1 LALLHFPAYAN
12 NTRAKR
18 DIHELWQNLQYRTL
32 YPSRWTRHTN
42 HCLFKGCPLHCQW
55 CSNPE
60 SQLADKEL
68 SIIAE
73 NCTKCGRCIDV
84 CTSHALSLESDSI
97 VLDRERCN
105 ACGACVE
112 VCRTEALEAWGKDIS
127 TEELLSKIK
136 RDKPFYDKS
145 GGGVTFSGGEV
156 LAQVEFLVD
165 MLQACKK
172 EGIATAIQTS
182 CYAATQSLD
191 PVIQHTDLIIADIK
205 HMDGILHQRLTG
217 VSNERILHNIRYIA
231 KKHSALVVQLPLIP
245 GINDTEEN
253 IAQEI
258 RFISS
263 LPYIL
268 GVSLIAYHQ
277 LGIQKYKRLAES
289 TSYLTYN
296 LLTKNTWKQ
305 RKKSFTTQACPL
317 LHLMGRDCIE

>member
-1 LALLHFPAYAN
+1 MIYGRIYNIERFTLHDGPG
-12 NTRAKR
+12 
-18 DIHELWQNLQYRTL
+18 IRT
-32 YPSRWTRHTN
+32 TVF
-42 HCLFKGCPLHCQW
+42 FKGCPLRCQW

-60 SQLADKEL
+60 SQLAQKEL
-68 SIIAE
+68 SIITE
-73 NCTKCGRCIDV
+73 NCTKCGRCIEV
-84 CTSHALSLESDSI
+84 CAPRALLLGSDSI

-112 VCRTEALEAWGKDIS
+112 VCRTEVLELWGKDIS
-127 TEELLSKIK
+127 TEELLAKIR

-145 GGGVTFSGGEV
+145 DGGVTFSGGEV

-165 MLQACKK
+165 ILQACKK

-182 CYAATQSLD
+182 CYAPTSSLD
-191 PVIQHTDLIIADIK
+191 PVIEHTDLIIADIK
-205 HMDGILHQRLTG
+205 HMDNATHQRLTG

-263 LPYIL
+263 LPHIL

-277 LGIQKYKRLAES
+277 LGIQKYKRLGRE
-289 TSYLTYN
+289 YLLPYVQPPD
-296 LLTKNTWKQ
+296 KEYMEA
-305 RKKSFTTQACPL
+305 KKKVFHDAGLPIVAFN
-317 LHLMGRDCIE
+317 G

>member
-1 LALLHFPAYAN
+1 MRITHAQREISMSYGRIYNIERFTLHDGPG
-12 NTRAKR
+12 
-18 DIHELWQNLQYRTL
+18 IRT
-32 YPSRWTRHTN
+32 TVF
-42 HCLFKGCPLHCQW
+42 FKGCPLYCQW

-60 SQLADKEL
+60 SQLAHKEL

-84 CTSHALSLESDSI
+84 CTPHALSLESDGL

-112 VCRTEALEAWGKDIS
+112 TCRTEALEVWGKDIS
-127 TEELLSKIK
+127 TEELLSKIE

-156 LAQVEFLVD
+156 LAQIEFLVD
-165 MLQACKK
+165 ILQACKK
-172 EGIATAIQTS
+172 DGIATAIQTS

-191 PVIQHTDLIIADIK
+191 PVIEHTDLIIADIK
-205 HMDGILHQRLTG
+205 HMDSILHQRLTG
-217 VSNERILHNIRYIA
+217 VNNERILHNIKYIA
-231 KKHSALVVQLPLIP
+231 EKHSALVVQLPLIP

-263 LPYIL
+263 LPHIL

-277 LGIQKYKRLAES
+277 LGIQKYKRLGRE
-289 TSYLTYN
+289 YLLPHVQPPDKEYMEA
-296 LLTKNTWKQ
+296 
-305 RKKSFTTQACPL
+305 KKRVFHNAGLPIVAFN
-317 LHLMGRDCIE
+317 G